1 MPGEEVGKIYGD
13 VSVGVFKVSLSS
25 PVERG
30 EYLAVEDDAH
40 HTVLCQVS
48 QLERKSELSA
58 ERTLGTRGNGNHPN
72 GTNGAEGTDPTNGT
86 PVKPIDTLFGKANV
100 VGYRENGVVAV
111 PQLPFRPGT
120 GVHRADDSLIAE
132 VMGLKGSSK
141 TGAYV
146 GVLRGHSLR
155 IELDINKLVQRHL
168 CVLAKTGGGK
178 SYLVGVIL
186 EEFMNHDVTCV
197 IIDPHGEYGSLRHR
211 ADSVRDA
218 SRFKVDAK
226 GYRDKILEFSPD
238 TSLNRDAKPLT
249 FSLKNLDARELL
261 TFMGQTNVRGYVAPL
276 KAIIEATAQ
285 ENPEY
290 TLKDLIRR
298 AHARSTDEGNVTFE
312 ALAEKLEY
320 LEETKLLAPVGTSLH
335 ELVVEGKM
343 TILNLRGV
351 APDVQELVVTRVLT
365 TFFEQ
370 RKRGKI
376 PPLFIVVE
384 EAHNFCP
391 QQGQAISSRILKTV
405 ASEGRKF
412 GMGLCVVS
420 QRPARVDKNVLS
432 QCTTQLIL
440 QVTNPL
446 DVRAIAQSVEGLTD
460 GMTEMIQGLPVG
472 TCLVSGGGFHTPLF
486 CEVRPRSS
494 RHGGESVNVIP
505 T

>member
-1 MPGEEVGKIYGD
+1 MAASEVGKIYGD
-13 VSVGVFKVSLSS
+13 VNVGVFKVALTD

-30 EYLAVEDDAH
+30 EYLEVEDEAH
-40 HTVLCQVS
+40 HNVLCQLS
-48 QLERKSELSA
+48 QLERRSDQSA
-58 ERTLGTRGNGNHPN
+58 EKTLVIVTNGNDAHMN
-72 GTNGAEGTDPTNGT
+72 VADA
-86 PVKPIDTLFGKANV
+86 LFGKANV
-100 VGYRENGVVAV
+100 VGFRENGVVAV

-120 GVHRADDSLIAE
+120 GVHRADEDLIAD
-132 VMGLKGSSK
+132 VMGLKANSK

-146 GVLRGHSLR
+146 GMLRGHSIR

-168 CVLAKTGGGK
+168 AVLAKTGGGK

-186 EEFMNHDVTCV
+186 EEFLKHDVTCV
-197 IIDPHGEYGSLRHR
+197 IIDPHGEYGSLRYK
-211 ADSVRDA
+211 ADSVRDQA
-218 SRFKVDAK
+218 RFKVDSRGFK
-226 GYRDKILEFSPD
+226 DKIIEFSPD
-238 TSLNRDAKPLT
+238 TTLNREAKPLT
-249 FSLKNLDARELL
+249 FSLRNLDARELL
-261 TFMGQTNVRGYVAPL
+261 TFMGSTNVRALVAPL
-276 KAIIEATAQ
+276 KGLMEGCAQ
-285 ENPEY
+285 ENADY

-298 AHARSTDEGNVTFE
+298 AHARAADEGNGSFE
-312 ALAEKLEY
+312 TLAEKLEY

-335 ELVVEGKM
+335 DLVVEGKM
-343 TILNLRGV
+343 TILNLRGS

-412 GMGLCVVS
+412 GLGLCVVS

-446 DVRAIAQSVEGLTD
+446 DVRAIAQSVEGLTE
-460 GMTEMIQGLPVG
+460 GMTEMIQALPVG

-486 CEVRPRSS
+486 CEVRPRMS

-505 T
+505 A